1 MQKKLIN
8 SQLSNFN
15 TYEMYKRQLLTLAE
29 NVFEFKNMPKFIST
43 AYLNKNLLRKG
54 SIAFFVDEV
63 MGLLALPY
71 TVLGKLDVYG
81 RPKSI
86 KVTSQNGYS
95 KEIYSTDDFVIMY
108 DNNGLYPLWLDII
121 QYAERIALDT
131 RTCDINILQQRTPR
145 FWKTKS
151 ENVKTIQDL
160 VNNIDG
166 MENTVIAYED
176 LDLDD
181 TTIVLEPAPYVADKI
196 DIHKEKDW
204 NEFLRLI
211 GIANMNFQKKERNI
225 KDEVLASQGGT
236 IASRYSRFEPR
247 QKAVDLINEKFA
259 DKKLITGEP
268 VLTEKIEVKYYDGI
282 PTSKEEIEEF
292 YDEES
297 EGEYDTLS
305 PNE

>member
-8 SQLSNFN
+8 SQLSNFK
-15 TYEMYKRQLLTLAE
+15 TYEMYKRQLLTLSE
-29 NVFEFKNMPKFIST
+29 NVFEFKNMPKYIST
-43 AYLNKNLLRKG
+43 AYLNKILLRQG

-63 MGLLALPY
+63 LGLLALPY
-71 TVLGKLDVYG
+71 TILGKPDVYV
-81 RPKSI
+81 RPNAI
-86 KVTSQNGYS
+86 KVTSQNGYT
-95 KEIYSTDDFVIMY
+95 KTIKNTDDFVIMY
-108 DNNGLYPLWLDII
+108 DNNGLYPLWLDIL

-160 VNNIDG
+160 VNNVDG

-196 DIHKEKDW
+196 DTHKEKDW

-211 GIANMNFQKKERNI
+211 GIANTSFQKKERNI
-225 KDEVLASQGGT
+225 RDEVLASQGGT

-247 QKAVDLINEKFA
+247 QKAIEEINEKFK
-259 DKKLITGEP
+259 DRFLINGKK
-268 VLTEKIEVKYYDGI
+268 VLEKELEVRYYDGI
-282 PTSKEEIEEF
+282 PTSVEDIEEMNEEE
-292 YDEES
+292 DEENVS
-297 EGEYDTLS
+297 IL
-305 PNE
+305 

>member
-8 SQLSNFN
+8 SQLSNFK

-43 AYLNKNLLRKG
+43 AYLNKVLLRQG

-71 TVLGKLDVYG
+71 KILGQLDVYG

-86 KVTSQNGYS
+86 QVISQNGYS
-95 KEIYSTDDFVIMY
+95 KDILNTDDFVIMY
-108 DNNGLYPLWLDII
+108 DNNGLYPLWLDIL
-121 QYAERIALDT
+121 QYAERIALST

-145 FWKTKS
+145 FWKTKT

-181 TTIVLEPAPYVADKI
+181 TTIVLEPAPYVADKV
-196 DIHKEKDW
+196 DTHKEKDW

-211 GIANMNFQKKERNI
+211 GIANTSFQKKERNI
-225 KDEVLASQGGT
+225 RDEVLASQGGT

-247 QKAVDLINEKFA
+247 QKAIEEINEKLA
-259 DKKLITGEP
+259 NKILVNGKKAIETPL
-268 VLTEKIEVKYYDGI
+268 EVKYYDGI
-282 PTSKEEIEEF
+282 PTSVEDIEDVYE
-292 YDEES
+292 DEEG
-297 EGEYDTLS
+297 EGENDFIL
-305 PNE
+305 

>member
-8 SQLSNFN
+8 SQLSNFK
-15 TYEMYKRQLLTLAE
+15 TYEMYKRQLLTLSE
-29 NVFEFKNMPKFIST
+29 NVFEFKNMPKYIST
-43 AYLNKNLLRKG
+43 AYLNKILLRQG

-63 MGLLALPY
+63 LGLLALPY
-71 TVLGKLDVYG
+71 TILGKPDVYG
-81 RPKSI
+81 RPNAI
-86 KVTSQNGYS
+86 KVTSQNGYT
-95 KEIYSTDDFVIMY
+95 KTIKNTDDFVIMY
-108 DNNGLYPLWLDII
+108 DNNGLYPLWLDIL

-160 VNNIDG
+160 VNNVDG

-196 DIHKEKDW
+196 DTHKEKDW

-211 GIANMNFQKKERNI
+211 GIANTSFQKKERNI
-225 KDEVLASQGGT
+225 RDEVLASQGGT

-247 QKAVDLINEKFA
+247 QKAIEEINEKFK
-259 DKKLITGEP
+259 DRVLINGKK
-268 VLTEKIEVKYYDGI
+268 VLEKELEVRYYDGI
-282 PTSKEEIEEF
+282 PTSVEDIEEMNEEE
-292 YDEES
+292 DEENVS
-297 EGEYDTLS
+297 IL
-305 PNE
+305 